1 MLQTVCETMSA
12 DAEVETVLYFS
23 TLATTMNAWRFSP
36 CAIVVKWTHLRGPAS
51 SMLHASRQPPK
62 CLSGR
67 WSTAD
72 AERFLLERPWE
83 DMLMAL
89 EMACSK
95 EAAPKCTRASG
106 ALDVEGEVDATS
118 NRENVTCWKMKS
130 LSAIFHPV
138 WQTIHYNVR
147 DPLRHFCRFLVVVP
161 RGSCKVGK
169 LARLVCVK
177 ASGIANAF
185 DVLIDADAWSEQVRV
200 LPTSGSCCTLWL
212 LLSSAANFDRRVLQM
227 TRAFPMRL
235 LWLARAQ
242 PSTLQRRRVADEL
255 INTSADFLRTPL

>member
-1 MLQTVCETMSA
+1 MDSSSRSCLFNVARFQTTTKMPLRKMEHRRRRALLARKALGRHAHGTRNGMLQ
-12 DAEVETVLYFS
+12 
-23 TLATTMNAWRFSP
+23 
-36 CAIVVKWTHLRGPAS
+36 G
-51 SMLHASRQPPK
+51 
-62 CLSGR
+62 G
-67 WSTAD
+67 
-72 AERFLLERPWE
+72 
-83 DMLMAL
+83 
-89 EMACSK
+89 CSQ
-95 EAAPKCTRASG
+95 CTRASG

-118 NRENVTCWKMKS
+118 NRENVTCWKMES

-138 WQTIHYNVR
+138 WQTIYYNVGE
-147 DPLRHFCRFLVVVP
+147 PFRHFCRFLVVVP